1 MTAMKRNVFLLA
13 FSQAVLMTGTSLM
26 ITTSALVGMQLAP
39 SAALATVP
47 LGVQFLAMM
56 FSTFPASFLMKR
68 VGRRLGFMFSAVLG
82 FFGAG
87 ICTYAIFSSSFML
100 FAVGSFLLGVFNGFG
115 QFYRFA
121 AADVA
126 TAEYRSRAISWVLA
140 GGVIAAFIGPNLARF
155 TRDSLS
161 IPFAGSYAALLGV
174 YILSLLIAALL
185 SIPKPS
191 AEERHGAARSLISI
205 ASQPSYFVA
214 VISAIVGYG
223 VMNLVMT
230 ATPLAMEAY
239 QHPFADTAFVIQWH
253 ILGMFVPSF
262 FTGHL
267 IRRFGVL
274 NIMLIG
280 AVLLICCVGVNFSGV
295 GVMHFWTGLVLLG
308 IGWNFLFIGATTLL
322 TETYT
327 PAEKAKAQAMNDFLV
342 FGTVT
347 VTAFSSG
354 ALHSAFGWQVVNL
367 GVIPLIVIALIATMW
382 LRGYRRREA
391 ALASA

>member
-82 FFGAG
+82 FCGAG

-100 FAVGSFLLGVFNGFG
+100 FALGSFFLGVFNGFG

-191 AEERHGAARSLISI
+191 DEERHGEARSLISI

-253 ILGMFVPSF
+253 ILGMFIPSF

-267 IRRFGVL
+267 IKRFGVL

-280 AVLLICCVGVNFSGV
+280 AALLICCVGVNFSGV

-347 VTAFSSG
+347 FTAFSSG
-354 ALHSAFGWQVVNL
+354 ALHNAFGWQVVNL

-391 ALASA
+391 ALLGA